1 VTSVR
6 EALGPKGVHTE
17 PPSVHDEVDR
27 LAMDAIFLSMDLG
40 NEKSAHYL
48 AAKKLAHSLEAL
60 RLRLRQEAG
69 DGR

>member
-1 VTSVR
+1 MTTVR
-6 EALGPKGVHTE
+6 EALGPEGVHTE

-27 LAMDAIFLSMDLG
+27 LAMDAIFLAADLS